1 MHGKTNRG
9 LIYFFGALGGM
20 LYGYDT
26 GVISGALLFIK
37 QDIPLSH
44 FMQGLVV
51 SALLIGAIVGAGFSG
66 SISDRWG
73 RRRVVLLIAIVY
85 IIGALGSAF
94 SSDASMLV
102 ISRIVLGLA
111 VGGSTA
117 LVPLYLSEMAP
128 THIRGT
134 LASLNQLMITIGI
147 LVAYIINFLFSSIDG
162 WRWMLGLAVI
172 PAIGLVIGV
181 AFMPESPR
189 WLVKKG
195 REKDA
200 RGVMKLTRKPEE
212 IDSEIH
218 EIKET
223 EKSQESAM
231 TILKAHWLRP
241 MLVAGIGLAVFQ
253 QFIGINAII
262 YYAPTI
268 FSKAG
273 LGASTSI
280 LSTVGIGIVNVLLT
294 LVAVATI
301 DKVGR
306 KKLMLWGN
314 VGMVISL
321 VVLACIIFFAG
332 LTASTA
338 WVTVV
343 FLGIFIVFFAA
354 TWGPAVW
361 VMLPE
366 LFPLKARGAGTGIT
380 TLFLSA
386 GNLVVSLL
394 FPVLLAAIGI
404 AWVFLIFAAIGVLAF
419 IFVSAFV
426 PETKGRSLEEIEQ
439 DLRNKVSVN

>member
-1 MHGKTNRG
+1 MFGKTNKG

-51 SALLIGAIVGAGFSG
+51 SALLIGAIIGAGFSG
-66 SISDRWG
+66 PTSDRWG
-73 RRRVVLLIAIVY
+73 RRRVVLFIAIVY
-85 IIGALGSAF
+85 IIGALGAAF
-94 SSDASMLV
+94 SADAAMLV
-102 ISRIVLGLA
+102 ISRIVIGLA

-128 THIRGT
+128 THIRGR

-147 LVAYIINFLFSSIDG
+147 LVAYIIDFIFSPIEG
-162 WRWMLGLAVI
+162 WRWMLGLAVV
-172 PAIGLVIGV
+172 PAIALVIGV

-189 WLVKKG
+189 WLIKRK
-195 REKDA
+195 REDEA
-200 RGVMKLTRKPEE
+200 RDVMKLTRQENE
-212 IDSEIH
+212 IESEIH

-223 EKSQESAM
+223 EKIEEDAM
-231 TILKAHWLRP
+231 TILKASWLRP

-273 LGASTSI
+273 LGDATSI

-294 LVAVATI
+294 FVAIATI

-321 VVLACIIFFAG
+321 VVLACVLFFAG
-332 LTASTA
+332 LTSSTA
-338 WVTVV
+338 WITVI

-394 FPVLLAAIGI
+394 FPILLGAIGI
-404 AWVFLIFAAIGVLAF
+404 AWVFLIFAALGILAF
-419 IFVSAFV
+419 IFVAAFV

-439 DLRNKVSVN
+439 EMRSRA

>member
-1 MHGKTNRG
+1 MFGKTNKG

-37 QDIPLSH
+37 QDIPLNH

-51 SALLIGAIVGAGFSG
+51 SALLIGAIIGAGFSG
-66 SISDRWG
+66 PTSDRWG
-73 RRRVVLLIAIVY
+73 RRRVVLFIAIVY
-85 IIGALGSAF
+85 IIGALGAALSA
-94 SSDASMLV
+94 DAAMLV
-102 ISRIVLGLA
+102 ISRIVIGLA

-128 THIRGT
+128 THIRGR

-147 LVAYIINFLFSSIDG
+147 LVAYIIDFIFSPIEG
-162 WRWMLGLAVI
+162 WRWMLGLAVV
-172 PAIGLVIGV
+172 PAVALVIGV

-189 WLVKKG
+189 WLIKRK
-195 REKDA
+195 REDEA
-200 RGVMKLTRKPEE
+200 RDVMKLTRKNHE
-212 IDSEIH
+212 IESEIH

-223 EKSQESAM
+223 EKAEEDAM
-231 TILKAHWLRP
+231 TILKASWLRP
-241 MLVAGIGLAVFQ
+241 MLVAGIGLAIFQ

-273 LGASTSI
+273 LGDATSI

-294 LVAVATI
+294 FVAIATI
-301 DKVGR
+301 DKIGR

-321 VVLACIIFFAG
+321 VVLACVLLFAG
-332 LTASTA
+332 LTSSTA
-338 WVTVV
+338 WITVI
-343 FLGIFIVFFAA
+343 FLGLFIVFFAA

-394 FPVLLAAIGI
+394 FPILLGAIGI
-404 AWVFLIFAAIGVLAF
+404 AWVFLIFAALGILAF
-419 IFVSAFV
+419 IFVAAFV

-439 DLRNKVSVN
+439 EMRSRA

>member
-1 MHGKTNRG
+1 MYGKTNKG

-37 QDIPLSH
+37 QDIPLDH

-51 SALLIGAIVGAGFSG
+51 SALLIGAIIGAGLSG
-66 SISDRWG
+66 PVSDRWG
-73 RRRVVLLIAIVY
+73 RRRVVLFIAFIY
-85 IIGALGSAF
+85 IIGALGAAF
-94 SSDASMLV
+94 SVNAAMLV
-102 ISRIVLGLA
+102 ISRIVIGFA

-147 LVAYIINFLFSSIDG
+147 LLAYIIDFLFTPIEG
-162 WRWMLGLAVI
+162 WRWMLGLAVV
-172 PAIGLVIGV
+172 PAIALVIGV

-189 WLVKKG
+189 WLVKRK
-195 REKDA
+195 REKEA
-200 RGVMKLTRKPEE
+200 REVMKLTRKGDE
-212 IDSEIH
+212 IESEIR

-223 EKSQESAM
+223 EEVEEDAM
-231 TILKAHWLRP
+231 TILKARWLRP
-241 MLVAGIGLAVFQ
+241 MLVAGIGLALFQ

-273 LGASTSI
+273 LGDSVSI

-294 LVAVATI
+294 LVAIATI

-321 VVLACIIFFAG
+321 VVLSCILFFA
-332 LTASTA
+332 
-338 WVTVV
+338 
-343 FLGIFIVFFAA
+343 
-354 TWGPAVW
+354 
-361 VMLPE
+361 
-366 LFPLKARGAGTGIT
+366 
-380 TLFLSA
+380 
-386 GNLVVSLL
+386 
-394 FPVLLAAIGI
+394 
-404 AWVFLIFAAIGVLAF
+404 
-419 IFVSAFV
+419 
-426 PETKGRSLEEIEQ
+426 
-439 DLRNKVSVN
+439 

>member
-94 SSDASMLV
+94 SPDASMLV